1 MVVLQELDGEPEP
14 PLVTRAEQL
23 KSVAKAKAKAKA
35 KGKTSKRGRGRG
47 RGSHGKG
54 RGRAATANAVE
65 LVVSSQEPG
74 LLDDEDD
81 AGEDH
86 GEAILK
92 KPAAKAPPEEDGEA
106 EEDEEADDFK
116 PVFKKPAA
124 KLQKK
129 RVGPEEAEIGKKAK
143 LGGDTL
149 VPGMSRLTFAGRR
162 TPDGGL
168 AKDRFVALQVAYFTF
183 VTPVLESPSTHEA
196 VCLA

>member
-23 KSVAKAKAKAKA
+23 MSVAKARAKAKA

-54 RGRAATANAVE
+54 RGRAATANTVE

-92 KPAAKAPPEEDGEA
+92 KPAAKAPPEDGEA

-124 KLQKK
+124 KLQ
-129 RVGPEEAEIGKKAK
+129 RRPRSARRRSSVGTLWSLACLGEHSLAVAPRMEAWRRIA
-143 LGGDTL
+143 LW
-149 VPGMSRLTFAGRR
+149 PSRWPT
-162 TPDGGL
+162 
-168 AKDRFVALQVAYFTF
+168 
-183 VTPVLESPSTHEA
+183 SHS
-196 VCLA
+196 

>member
-1 MVVLQELDGEPEP
+1 MGSRSLLWLPVLSSSSQWRKQKPRRRRKARHPSGDGD
-14 PLVTRAEQL
+14 VAGAAM
-23 KSVAKAKAKAKA
+23 AKAV
-35 KGKTSKRGRGRG
+35 GEQP
-47 RGSHGKG
+47 
-54 RGRAATANAVE
+54 ANTVE

-92 KPAAKAPPEEDGEA
+92 KPAAKAPPEDGEA

-196 VCLA
+196 VCFA